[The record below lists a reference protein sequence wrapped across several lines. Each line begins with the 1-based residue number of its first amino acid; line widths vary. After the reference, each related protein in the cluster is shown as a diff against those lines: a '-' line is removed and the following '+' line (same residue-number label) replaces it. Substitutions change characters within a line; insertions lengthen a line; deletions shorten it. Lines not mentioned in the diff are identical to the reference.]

1 MKILVLNG
9 SPKGERSTT
18 LQTVRYLQVLHP
30 EHQFLELPVGQRIKR
45 YEKDFST
52 PREALSQAEVILFC
66 YPVYTFL
73 VPYQLHRFLELLR
86 ADGVDLSGKIATQIT
101 TSKHFYDVTAHKF
114 IEANCFDLGM
124 HVVRGL
130 SADMEDLLTEKGREE
145 ARMFFDQLMFTC
157 QYGGFLPPP
166 SAQPESIPAVYQPV
180 CSRVEKC
187 SGKRVVLVTCCR
199 EEDQSLLHMIQ
210 DFRAVLPYESQ
221 VVNLWDV
228 PFQGGCLG
236 CLHCAATGTC
246 IYSDGFDQ
254 FLRREI
260 QTADAI
266 VYAFPI
272 VNHYTYSVFKCYD
285 DRQFCNGHRTVTRGT
300 PVAYLLQGNYRYE
313 ANLQMVLEGRSEVG
327 GNYLCGVVTD
337 EENTAAN
344 LQTLAK
350 NLVFAMEHHL
360 RRPANFYGVGG
371 SKIFRDLIYLM
382 QGMMKA
388 DHAFYRAHGAYDFPQ
403 KQKGRLLQ
411 MKLVGTLLAI
421 PSVQKKIKPKM
432 ADYMVAPYKKVIA
445 QAKKEQ
451 KTER

>member
-1 MKILVLNG
+1 
-9 SPKGERSTT
+9 
-18 LQTVRYLQVLHP
+18 
-30 EHQFLELPVGQRIKR
+30 
-45 YEKDFST
+45 
-52 PREALSQAEVILFC
+52 
-66 YPVYTFL
+66 
-73 VPYQLHRFLELLR
+73 
-86 ADGVDLSGKIATQIT
+86 
-101 TSKHFYDVTAHKF
+101 
-114 IEANCFDLGM
+114 
-124 HVVRGL
+124 
-130 SADMEDLLTEKGREE
+130 
-145 ARMFFDQLMFTC
+145 MFFDQLMFTC

-266 VYAFPI
+266 V
-272 VNHYTYSVFKCYD
+272 NHYTYSVFKCYD

-327 GNYLCGVVTD
+327 GNYLCGVV
-337 EENTAAN
+337 
-344 LQTLAK
+344 
-350 NLVFAMEHHL
+350 
-360 RRPANFYGVGG
+360 R
-371 SKIFRDLIYLM
+371 S
-382 QGMMKA
+382 
-388 DHAFYRAHGAYDFPQ
+388 
-403 KQKGRLLQ
+403 
-411 MKLVGTLLAI
+411 
-421 PSVQKKIKPKM
+421 
-432 ADYMVAPYKKVIA
+432 
-445 QAKKEQ
+445 Q
-451 KTER
+451 KTTTSPARVCGTSSSGPRKPWRISRKKPALSSGITVPGPPRLSCARCVTRYKPGDRLWATTPCWKISANSFAAPLTTWRGSEF